1 MPQALPFAKAVGA
14 FIFGKSAVA
23 SVARYALAQIAL
35 TALSKKLSPT
45 PEVPSQEA
53 SGTMYTVN
61 STVEPRRIIYGQT
74 LVSGLR
80 VYASVTGTENE
91 YLWNVIALAA
101 HEVEDI
107 TDVWLD
113 STVIA
118 DGEIGDAPGVQPST
132 FTNVTGGSHDYND
145 FVGIQRMLG
154 TTTQAYSSWLGAQDA
169 NWTSSHQG
177 KGVAYIVTCYK
188 YFTPEAEDDPNPWQ
202 SVPSNIR
209 AVVKGKKVYD
219 PRLDSTNGGSGSHRY
234 DQPATWAW
242 SENPALCLRDYLI
255 DTSLGLSI
263 DNTAIDDVLISAAA
277 NTCEETVSLP
287 SAGSEDRY
295 TFNGTLHTG
304 MTPAQIIMSILTAM
318 QGTIIFREGKFR
330 VYAGE
335 YNAPTVTL
343 TSDDLAGEIKVRA
356 ISPTK
361 DRFNACQATYTSVGD
376 KYQTMEASLVT
387 NSTYEAED
395 GGTRL
400 TKYISLPH
408 CNSETMAQR
417 IGIQLVEFSRMQ
429 KVVEFPAKPSAY
441 QLACHDT
448 VTLDIPEMGWST
460 EAENLINYSEDLTNA
475 AWGKVRVTV
484 AANQT
489 TAPDGTLTACSIDE
503 DGTAA
508 NDHYVYIDNFNPLDA
523 NTIYTFSA
531 SLKAAKRN
539 WARFQFNMQSTGS
552 VQVFIDLNNGSI
564 GTIIDSALS
573 LIDKRITPEGNGW
586 YRCEITFNTGSG
598 AGVDQAYIVIAE
610 ADGDIT
616 FDGLSQPSI
625 YAWGAAV
632 TKGSGTKPYW
642 PTNGTA
648 FAGATKVF
656 RVTGTD
662 LAQSGAVSLTLREEN
677 SAVYTDPDTGD
688 YGTPGVAASLTFGAQ
703 SPPAPTDVA
712 AVAYTNHVVISWTP
726 PLPQLY
732 THVEVYTSTTNDAS
746 TAAKIGQGAQDTLIY
761 YPASTATHYYWTK
774 SVNVKNLK
782 SSWSPGQTNGVAA
795 AITTSGDQTVLPG
808 VDALALAGLIP
819 IATTS
824 AGFTVNLGSN
834 KTENDVDT
842 SSPYDSRAG
851 FRLNYNSNSN
861 GFMETGNSP
870 AGGGAITSWTDDG
883 DICTTTGYTSS
894 DFEYQWVEVSS
905 TGSPTKSSPVAASTW
920 QDFNA
925 TKTWYAQ
932 KTVGGSAQ
940 WVIDVTVREKAT
952 PANTDT
958 VRITMNC
965 EGLI

>member
-14 FIFGKSAVA
+14 FIFGKGAVA

-80 VYASVTGTENE
+80 AYASVTGTNNE

-429 KVVEFPAKPSAY
+429 KVVEFPGKPSAY

-460 EAENLINYSEDLTNA
+460 DAENLISDSEDFS
-475 AWGKVRVTV
+475 AWTLENVNVT
-484 AANQT
+484 ANT
-489 TAPDGTLTACSIDE
+489 ITAPDGTLTGSKID
-503 DGTAA
+503 DTGAVSGYHRFYLAA
-508 NDHYVYIDNFNPLDA
+508 STSGNCNAYCYAKYGSGNNTICLQVWNATDLNVALVNFNLETGQASIVDA
-523 NTIYTFSA
+523 GTV
-531 SLKAAKRN
+531 AAGMD
-539 WARFQFNMQSTGS
+539 A
-552 VQVFIDLNNGSI
+552 V
-564 GTIIDSALS
+564 
-573 LIDKRITPEGNGW
+573 GNGW
-586 YRCEITFNTGSG
+586 YRCWVTGISTVSSNVLVYLSASAATYTG
-598 AGVDQAYIVIAE
+598 
-610 ADGDIT
+610 DGRYHY
-616 FDGLSQPSI
+616 F
-625 YAWGAAV
+625 WGAQAANSLDV
-632 TKGSGTKPYW
+632 GRYW
-642 PTNGTA
+642 PTNGAA
-648 FAGATKVF
+648 FTGATKVF

-782 SSWSPGQTNGVAA
+782 SSWSPAQTSGVAA

-808 VDALALAGLIP
+808 VDTLALAGLIP

-851 FRLNYNSNSN
+851 FRLNYNSDSD

-894 DFEYQWVEVSS
+894 DFEYQWTEFSA

-920 QDFNA
+920 EDFNA
-925 TKTWYAQ
+925 NKTWYAQ